1 MATLPMSSSS
11 KSTQPFLRIEQAPDT
26 LSNGWV
32 LPRKHHNIDTADPR
46 DNTFIRLRG
55 DSMVIRYNYIVRS
68 RFEGMF
74 QYKNIQHCGT
84 GEMPFLLMPT
94 SGWNGLFDLGLL
106 WLSLSLCS
114 QDQSKVF
121 LAQYLH
127 CLISWSQSQPL
138 RIFEALYRVTHL
150 VGENLPLTQFQQFRQ
165 LVGRDCS
172 YLLHRQV

>member
-11 KSTQPFLRIEQAPDT
+11 KSTQPFLRIKQAPDT

-46 DNTFIRLRG
+46 DNTFIGLRG
-55 DSMVIRYNYIVRS
+55 GRQQGHPIQLYCTIEIRGNVPVQKYTALRYRRNAL
-68 RFEGMF
+68 
-74 QYKNIQHCGT
+74 
-84 GEMPFLLMPT
+84 PLMPT
-94 SGWNGLFDLGLL
+94 SGWNGLFDLDLLL

-127 CLISWSQSQPL
+127 CLSYFMVTITTLTNFRGPL
-138 RIFEALYRVTHL
+138 QDDPSRW
-150 VGENLPLTQFQQFRQ
+150 
-165 LVGRDCS
+165 
-172 YLLHRQV
+172 

>member
-1 MATLPMSSSS
+1 
-11 KSTQPFLRIEQAPDT
+11 
-26 LSNGWV
+26 
-32 LPRKHHNIDTADPR
+32 
-46 DNTFIRLRG
+46 
-55 DSMVIRYNYIVRS
+55 MVIRYNYIVRS

-84 GEMPFLLMPT
+84 GEMPFPLMPT
-94 SGWNGLFDLGLL
+94 SGWNGLFDLDLL

-150 VGENLPLTQFQQFRQ
+150 IAENLPLTQFRQFWQ

-172 YLLHRQV
+172 YLLPRQDDGSFQSQVSGRLSPSRIVTLYVTCVNQFDAGTSPLTTCIASTT

>member
-1 MATLPMSSSS
+1 MHSLVLTDPLYVELRHIKRYPMATLPMSSSS
-11 KSTQPFLRIEQAPDT
+11 KSTQPFLRIKQAPDT

-46 DNTFIRLRG
+46 DNTFIGLRG
-55 DSMVIRYNYIVRS
+55 GQHGHPIQLYCRL

-84 GEMPFLLMPT
+84 GEMPFPLMPT

-127 CLISWSQSQPL
+127 CLIGSQSQPL
-138 RIFEALYRVTHL
+138 LISRPST
-150 VGENLPLTQFQQFRQ
+150 G
-165 LVGRDCS
+165 
-172 YLLHRQV
+172 